1 MSASA
6 SKSLPSRT
14 APIDQLS
21 TRDFERLAR
30 FIQSHSGIKM
40 PPTKK
45 TMVEGRLRRR
55 VAAVGATD
63 LKDYCHFLFDRGGL
77 ETEYVHLIDA
87 ISTNKTEFFREPEHF
102 RFLSEV
108 AVPQLLTSRT
118 GSANKVLKVWSAASS
133 IGAEPY
139 TLAMVLADLQAQRKD
154 FDFAITASD
163 ISTRVLRTAMDA
175 IYPEEMIAPIS
186 EALRKRYLMRAK
198 DKNRRV
204 FRIAPELRRAVK
216 FGRINLMET
225 PYPIERRFDVV
236 FCRNI
241 LIYFDKPTQQAVLSQ
256 ICDHMIPG
264 GYLFLGHS
272 ETLASIDLP
281 VTMVGTTVFRKV
293 MK

>member
-6 SKSLPSRT
+6 SNSAAPRV

-30 FIQSHSGIKM
+30 FIHNHSGIKM

-55 VAAVGATD
+55 VAAVGVAS
-63 LKDYCHFLFDRGGL
+63 LKEYCQFLFDRGGL

-102 RFLSEV
+102 RYLSEV
-108 AVPQLLTSRT
+108 AIPEVL
-118 GSANKVLKVWSAASS
+118 GSAAMNRTNALKVWSAASS

-139 TLAMVLADLQAQRKD
+139 TLAMVLADLRARRKD
-154 FDFAITASD
+154 FDFTITASD
-163 ISTRVLRTAMDA
+163 ISTRVLRTAIDA
-175 IYPEEMIAPIS
+175 VYPEEMMAPIS
-186 EALRKRYLMRAK
+186 EQMRKRYLMRAK
-198 DKNRRV
+198 DKHRKV
-204 FRIAPELRRAVK
+204 FRIAPELRGTVK
-216 FGRINLMET
+216 FKRINLMET
-225 PYPIERRFDVV
+225 PYPIERQFHIV

-256 ICDHMIPG
+256 ICDHMVPG

-272 ETLASIDLP
+272 ETLASINLP
-281 VTMVGTTVFRKV
+281 VTMVSTTVFRKL